1 MSSEKSYMEKWVE
14 TKDKVPLRKGSFIGE
29 EDEKFYI
36 VSEND
41 ELYELSALV
50 YYIWLIS
57 DGEHTVEQLVDRMSE
72 DIGVNKEDLVEPF
85 LVALESLVKAG
96 LIIYKT

>member
-1 MSSEKSYMEKWVE
+1 MEKWIE
-14 TKDKVPLRKGSFIGE
+14 TKDKIPLRKGSFIGE

-36 VSEND
+36 LSEND
-41 ELYELSALV
+41 ELYELSPLV

-72 DIGVNKEDLVEPF
+72 DIGVSREDLVEPF
-85 LVALESLVKAG
+85 LIALESLIKAG
-96 LIIYKT
+96 LIVYKT